1 MRKIKSEGLSEVK
14 KEDHLKFRTFEKF
27 GTLRFH
33 LPSVPVIVLLVLFFS
48 ACGAN
53 LSDERAIEL
62 VRLNYKQ
69 QNSIEGAGTWLLDT
83 VIIAE
88 TKKLPGD
95 TCILVQANVS
105 GLYKLPVMEDT
116 PAETFERFKD
126 TIQFKAC
133 KWGRYGRGM
142 IG

>member
-1 MRKIKSEGLSEVK
+1 MNEVK
-14 KEDHLKFRTFEKF
+14 KKEHLEFRTLKEF
-27 GTLRFH
+27 GTL
-33 LPSVPVIVLLVLFFS
+33 SALLSSTPILLIILLFLS
-48 ACGAN
+48 ACGVS

-133 KWGRYGRGM
+133 KWGKIWKGDDWVIMGSTHE
-142 IG
+142 